1 MIQGC
6 QQKCRR
12 SGFFNKLGAQQ
23 CSSLSDSNGADSDIK
38 VCLPLTCDFSA
49 RVGGRINEH
58 NAFFTTSRNHWYYE
72 RSTTFFF
79 LSAAAALLSCLWF
92 FCDSVTSVKSYFW
105 IICQLQNDD
114 VNPFSVVESVLWFFL
129 GFFFQSFA
137 SRCFINTSAR
147 QHYLRR
153 NLRRQETLFQEQSL
167 SAKMNCERLKIEAL
181 F

>member
-6 QQKCRR
+6 QQKWRR
-12 SGFFNKLGAQQ
+12 SVFFNKLRAQQ
-23 CSSLSDSNGADSDIK
+23 CGSLSDSNGADSDIK

-58 NAFFTTSRNHWYYE
+58 HAFFTTSRNHWYYE
-72 RSTTFFF
+72 RSTTFFIF
-79 LSAAAALLSCLWF
+79 VCSCRSAELLVVCLRFRHICEILFWNYLSATKWWCQRF
-92 FCDSVTSVKSYFW
+92 FSRWKSSV
-105 IICQLQNDD
+105 
-114 VNPFSVVESVLWFFL
+114 FF
-129 GFFFQSFA
+129 FFFQSFA
-137 SRCFINTSAR
+137 SRCFINTFAR

-167 SAKMNCERLKIEAL
+167 SAKMNCEQLKIEAL

>member
-79 LSAAAALLSCLWF
+79 CLQLPLCWAACGFSAIPSHLWNLILELF
-92 FCDSVTSVKSYFW
+92 VSYKTMMSTLFQSLKVFCG
-105 IICQLQNDD
+105 
-114 VNPFSVVESVLWFFL
+114 FFL